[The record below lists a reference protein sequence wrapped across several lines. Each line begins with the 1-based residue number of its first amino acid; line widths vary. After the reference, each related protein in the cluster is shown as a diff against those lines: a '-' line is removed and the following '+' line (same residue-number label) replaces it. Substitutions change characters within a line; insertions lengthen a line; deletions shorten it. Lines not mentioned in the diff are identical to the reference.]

1 MDETIKLARQLYEI
15 AADQKARAA
24 TVGGPRHELHLVDAK
39 TCEDAA
45 ALLQK
50 LHTEV
55 YRLREG
61 IGCHFYG
68 RISGPELVKMSQTWN
83 GDASL
88 TSGDSQTPST
98 RRT

>member
-1 MDETIKLARQLYEI
+1 MDESIKLARQLGEI

-24 TVGGPRHELHLVDAK
+24 VAGKGPRSEMHLADAK

-68 RISGPELVKMSQTWN
+68 RISGPELAKMARTWN
-83 GDASL
+83 GDTVTA
-88 TSGDSQTPST
+88 GQ
-98 RRT
+98 RE